1 MRMVR
6 IVSPVPYESLPSV
19 RQDLTFVS
27 AERVFAER
35 GMDLGPRQME
45 SLGMRDG
52 TAYTNLGYM
61 LSDQFDLGFKMAVFE
76 DLCKLTFRD
85 REETTG
91 SVLEQFER
99 ACEFVDRHS
108 SRRSRISGPRR
119 LDSRDYPEEAV
130 REAIANA
137 IAHRDYGIRGDAS
150 ISMYGDR
157 MTVLSVGGLN
167 AGTGIDDIVAGA
179 SSRRNPGLASI
190 LCRLGIM
197 GACGTGIPRMMGLYR
212 NQPVK
217 PRIET
222 TANSFKVILPK
233 TFQKELSE
241 DELRVMDLFAERSS
255 IRRTD
260 VESSLGISK
269 TKASGILSSLE
280 DLGLIVRNGS
290 GRDVSYSRKFDFRC
304 NMRSRTNTNA

>member
-6 IVSPVPYESLPSV
+6 IMSPVPYESLPSL
-19 RQDLTFVS
+19 RQDLTFLS

-35 GMDLGPRQME
+35 DMDLGPRQME
-45 SLGMRDG
+45 SLGMRNG
-52 TAYTNLGYM
+52 TAYTNLGFM
-61 LSDQFDLGFKMAVFE
+61 LSDQFDLGFRMAVFE
-76 DLCKLTFRD
+76 DLCKFTFRD

-99 ACEFVDRHS
+99 AYEFVDKHN
-108 SRRSRISGPRR
+108 SRRSRISGPCR

-130 REAIANA
+130 REAIVNA

-157 MTVLSVGGLN
+157 MTVLSVGGLDT
-167 AGTGIDDIVAGA
+167 GTGIDDIVAGA

-197 GACGTGIPRMMGLYR
+197 GACGTGIPGMMGLYR

-222 TANSFKVILPK
+222 TTNSFKVILPK
-233 TFQKELSE
+233 TFQRELSE
-241 DELRVMDLFAERSS
+241 DELQVMGLFDGRDS
-255 IRRTD
+255 IRRVD
-260 VESSLGISK
+260 VESNLGVSK
-269 TKASGILSSLE
+269 TKASGIVSSLLE
-280 DLGLIVRNGS
+280 LGLVMRVGS
-290 GRDVSYSRKFDFRC
+290 GRDVTYRRTFEFR
-304 NMRSRTNTNA
+304 